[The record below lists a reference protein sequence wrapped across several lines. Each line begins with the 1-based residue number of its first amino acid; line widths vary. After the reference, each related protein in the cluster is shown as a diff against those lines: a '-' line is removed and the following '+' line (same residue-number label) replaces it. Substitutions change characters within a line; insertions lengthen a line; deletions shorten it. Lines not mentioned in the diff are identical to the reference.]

1 MNKTS
6 ESIDFSGF
14 SEFTN
19 VAFHVAKNVAEMSRQ
34 YVLYYVQSKLY
45 QKTRGAAGGRRFF
58 HAVKKGGVFLEYG
71 GADPGYGSC
80 AGCGRLSEGT

>member
-1 MNKTS
+1 MNKIP

-14 SEFTN
+14 LEFSN
-19 VAFHVAKNVAEMSRQ
+19 VAFYVAKYVAEMSRQ
-34 YVLYYVQSKLY
+34 CVLYYVQSKLY

-58 HAVKKGGVFLEYG
+58 HAVKGGVFLEYG

-80 AGCGRLSEGT
+80 AGCGRLSEGAE